1 MDRVDYSHLKAE
13 IAFLEGMRSKPGLSK
28 LSASSIEAR
37 LDRARKHAGEF
48 DSAATVPARAV
59 ITYRGTPVRGT
70 HGVVA
75 DFGTAAT
82 KAFND
87 AVAAVAASITG
98 ALADKG
104 PIPNRPQN
112 QLLITGTAVGS
123 FGFVLEEEP
132 DHNQLLLDSSTA
144 VSQAL
149 DLIVDLLD
157 ASTKSDEDLSE
168 PVSRLANRAISSVT
182 DFLSQLADNGASC
195 SISARGKKFRFS
207 SIDQVK
213 QSKIRLSFDN
223 IKEQDET
230 FEGVFLG
237 ALPERRTFE
246 FRVTDG
252 SVIHGAFT
260 KDVEDPGVVNHHL
273 TERVTITA
281 HTRIVGSSKPRYTIS
296 RLPW

>member
-1 MDRVDYSHLKAE
+1 MNRNEYSQVASE
-13 IAFLEGMRSKPGLSK
+13 ISFLEGMKRRPGLSK
-28 LSASSIEAR
+28 LSSKSIEAR
-37 LDRARKHAGEF
+37 LARAKEQLSQF
-48 DSAATVPARAV
+48 DAVPHEAAKAV

-132 DHNQLLLDSSTA
+132 EHTQSLLDNSTA

-149 DLIVDLLD
+149 TLIVDLLD

-195 SISARGKKFRFS
+195 AISAGGKQFRFS
-207 SIDQVK
+207 NVDQVK
-213 QSKIRLSFDN
+213 MSKNRLSFDN
-223 IKEQDET
+223 IKEQNET

-246 FRVTDG
+246 FRVVNGD
-252 SVIHGAFT
+252 VIHGSCT
-260 KDVEDPGVVNHHL
+260 KDVEDPSVINRHL
-273 TERVTITA
+273 NEHVTITA
-281 HTRIVGSSKPRYTIS
+281 HTRVVGNSKPRYTIS
-296 RLPW
+296 ELPW